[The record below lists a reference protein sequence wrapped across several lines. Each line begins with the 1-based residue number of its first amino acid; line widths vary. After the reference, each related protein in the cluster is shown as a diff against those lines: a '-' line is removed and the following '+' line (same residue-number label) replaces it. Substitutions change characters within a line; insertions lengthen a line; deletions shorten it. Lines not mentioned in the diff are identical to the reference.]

1 VLNTSVET
9 TLDEYVEIIIEFI
22 EFDAI
27 EMAMRIYEQGAG
39 SLRY

>member
-1 VLNTSVET
+1 MHVDGNAQHVLNTCVDT

-27 EMAMRIYEQGAG
+27 EMAM
-39 SLRY
+39 